1 MSHARALAI
10 CAIGVVCSTYAFG
23 GQVLSRYR
31 NFEFDSNVTS
41 ISALAGLAPSEAKV
55 IHQQPAVF
63 QNLEWRPSHWIA
75 ESTAESTDPVETVL
89 FSFYDDQLFRVVVDY
104 RRKRTEGMTGADM
117 IEGISADYGTPL
129 PRTSR
134 AAARAASRL
143 EAESGS
149 SVARWGD
156 SEHAVVLYQSSSYD
170 AAFLCS

>member
-1 MSHARALAI
+1 LLAAVIAVDRGALCTSGHSRCADPSYAATDKLGDNDERRRNMSHARTLAI

-63 QNLEWRPSHWIA
+63 QNLEWRPSHWIV

-117 IEGISADYGTPL
+117 N
-129 PRTSR
+129 
-134 AAARAASRL
+134 
-143 EAESGS
+143 
-149 SVARWGD
+149 
-156 SEHAVVLYQSSSYD
+156 
-170 AAFLCS
+170 